1 MWQNT
6 DQNNSKC
13 GYFLRNGSAVGDDEY
28 NNSKILYTLLK
39 MRDLSNLNDLHNTQD
54 VILFCEIVENRF
66 QDMFDKR
73 TYNPKKRNS
82 ANKLRGCIQHD

>member
-54 VILFCEIVENRF
+54 VIDFKICLI
-66 QDMFDKR
+66 KGR
-73 TYNPKKRNS
+73 TILKNVIRQTN
-82 ANKLRGCIQHD
+82 